1 MQMKTK
7 IIKMGNINEDNE
19 DKLNQ
24 TIEQLNATLTV
35 EIVDIQCTS
44 DRVYIFYVDYPKSTM
59 NSWL

>member
-7 IIKMGNINEDNE
+7 IIKMGSINENNE
-19 DKLNQ
+19 ANVNQ
-24 TIEQLNATLTV
+24 TIEQLNATITV

-59 NSWL
+59 NPWL